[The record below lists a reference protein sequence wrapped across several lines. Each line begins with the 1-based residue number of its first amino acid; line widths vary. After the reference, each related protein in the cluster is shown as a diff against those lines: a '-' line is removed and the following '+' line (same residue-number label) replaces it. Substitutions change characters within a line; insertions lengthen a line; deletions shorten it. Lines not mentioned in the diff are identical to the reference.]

1 MTASKFHIA
10 GAPQYFLTYIHGSPF
25 LSLLAVVASVCVF
38 TRFLTGIRN
47 AISQTQV
54 DKPQKRPITVP
65 YWVPFVGSAVSF
77 ATDIQ
82 GTITK
87 GRWVVKFPLIGLMEV
102 LTISRD
108 STGDGIVAY
117 SLGPSQYYVLHMPSL
132 VKQVFAKK
140 LAVLNKE
147 KILIWFMKVT
157 FGDGNAARDEPHA
170 FHEGHKVLDLMLRD
184 KWISDATTRTAR
196 TIEDRAS
203 SLISLSSQS
212 ENQHVWERLGKVE
225 VVDKN
230 TADANFY
237 ALIVNFVGDII
248 TPLLFG
254 RAFMDNYPQCL
265 EDLWIFDSGVHHL
278 ITSLLAVTP
287 TARRATAARTRMLSA
302 VSEWHDALA
311 ATQRGEDPGPKWSDM
326 SDVSEIMQIRIKEW
340 EAAKAS
346 TKLHTTNDMSVLWG
360 ANANS
365 NKNIFWMLLQIYS
378 RPPLLSAIR
387 AEISPYVRAFPPPT
401 SSHPGAPLRFDV
413 DGLTK
418 SCPLIK
424 ATFYETMRSNMS
436 GLGIRSV
443 AQDLTL
449 TESSQ
454 DALLFGKKQPQ
465 SYRIPAGSVI
475 ALSNGTMQQ
484 DPRLFS
490 EPHTFDPNRFLFPR
504 EDDPS
509 KKQALMKNLNSFG
522 GGTYKCK
529 GRTFAEKEMLLFVAG
544 ILVLWDL
551 EMPDGGAV
559 RIPEMGL
566 AGASRS
572 PKEDVRVRLRRREIV
587 VAPS

>member
-1 MTASKFHIA
+1 
-10 GAPQYFLTYIHGSPF
+10 
-25 LSLLAVVASVCVF
+25 
-38 TRFLTGIRN
+38 
-47 AISQTQV
+47 
-54 DKPQKRPITVP
+54 
-65 YWVPFVGSAVSF
+65 
-77 ATDIQ
+77 
-82 GTITK
+82 
-87 GRWVVKFPLIGLMEV
+87 
-102 LTISRD
+102 
-108 STGDGIVAY
+108 
-117 SLGPSQYYVLHMPSL
+117 MPSL

-184 KWISDATTRTAR
+184 KWTSDATTKTAHA
-196 TIEDRAS
+196 IADRAS
-203 SLISLSSQS
+203 SLISFSSQS
-212 ENQHVWERLGKVE
+212 EDQHVWERLGKVE
-225 VVDKN
+225 VVDSN
-230 TADANFY
+230 TVDANFY

-254 RAFMDNYPQCL
+254 RAFMNNYPQCL
-265 EDLWIFDSGVHHL
+265 EDLWTFDSGVHHL
-278 ITSLLAVTP
+278 VASLLAITP

-302 VSEWHDALA
+302 ISEWHDALA
-311 ATQRGEDPGPKWSDM
+311 ATQRGEDPGPKWADM
-326 SDVSEIMQIRIKEW
+326 SDVSEIMQIRVKEW
-340 EAAKAS
+340 EAAQAS

-360 ANANS
+360 ANVNS
-365 NKNIFWMLLQIYS
+365 NKNVFWMLLQIYS
-378 RPPLLSAIR
+378 RPHLLSAIR
-387 AEISPYVRAFPPPT
+387 AETSPYVRASPT
-401 SSHPGAPLRFDV
+401 TKISFQPASTLRFDI

-449 TESSQ
+449 TESAS

-465 SYRIPAGSVI
+465 SYRIPAGSVLVI
-475 ALSNGTMQQ
+475 SNGTMQQ
-484 DPRLFS
+484 DPRLFPD
-490 EPHTFDPNRFLFPR
+490 PHTFDPNRFLFPC

-509 KKQALMKNLNSFG
+509 KKQALMKNLNCFG

-551 EMPDGGAV
+551 EMPDGGPV

-572 PKEDVRVRLRRREIV
+572 PKEDVRVRLRRRAIGI
-587 VAPS
+587 PF